1 MRIAEKAARILLT
14 VIGLFGLAV
23 FFLPKIGISVDIVMS
38 GSMEP
43 TLKTGGIVFTDT
55 KRTEPSVGDIV
66 TFRNAKGKV
75 SHRVVAKQKQ
85 SYITKGDANNTEDVS
100 LLEPEQIIGTVI
112 LTVPLLGYAAE
123 LLKEKTVGMLLLLM
137 IFQELVFLVIE
148 WKGERIEKK
157 AQETN
162 MKKNTVKIMT
172 LAGILCLA
180 SVGGVSAYL
189 TDYEKVSN
197 EFTVGKVDIELKE
210 PEWKPEENKKIEPSK
225 VIHKDPQITNT
236 GTNDAFVYMEVSIP
250 MANVEAA
257 AENGERLGKKV
268 QELFYFEAKDSW
280 MQLSVQNTESRR
292 TYTYAYTKILKPQE
306 TSEALFD
313 TVKFLNLIEGQLD
326 GQTFEIPVRAY
337 AIQTSY
343 TGGSSD
349 NLSEQIKAAYE
360 KYVNQNKNQDGK
372 VTE

>member
-1 MRIAEKAARILLT
+1 
-14 VIGLFGLAV
+14 
-23 FFLPKIGISVDIVMS
+23 
-38 GSMEP
+38 
-43 TLKTGGIVFTDT
+43 
-55 KRTEPSVGDIV
+55 
-66 TFRNAKGKV
+66 
-75 SHRVVAKQKQ
+75 
-85 SYITKGDANNTEDVS
+85 
-100 LLEPEQIIGTVI
+100 
-112 LTVPLLGYAAE
+112 
-123 LLKEKTVGMLLLLM
+123 
-137 IFQELVFLVIE
+137 
-148 WKGERIEKK
+148 
-157 AQETN
+157 

-268 QELFYFEAKDSW
+268 QELFSFEAKDNW
-280 MQLSVQNTESRR
+280 MQMSVQNTESRR
-292 TYTYAYTKILKPQE
+292 TYTYAYKKILKPQE
-306 TSEALFD
+306 TSESLFD

-360 KYVNQNKNQDGK
+360 KYVNQNREQDGK

>member
-1 MRIAEKAARILLT
+1 
-14 VIGLFGLAV
+14 
-23 FFLPKIGISVDIVMS
+23 
-38 GSMEP
+38 
-43 TLKTGGIVFTDT
+43 
-55 KRTEPSVGDIV
+55 
-66 TFRNAKGKV
+66 
-75 SHRVVAKQKQ
+75 
-85 SYITKGDANNTEDVS
+85 
-100 LLEPEQIIGTVI
+100 
-112 LTVPLLGYAAE
+112 
-123 LLKEKTVGMLLLLM
+123 
-137 IFQELVFLVIE
+137 
-148 WKGERIEKK
+148 
-157 AQETN
+157 

-268 QELFYFEAKDSW
+268 QELFYFEAKDNW

-292 TYTYAYTKILKPQE
+292 TYTYAYKKILKPQE
-306 TSEALFD
+306 TSETLFD

-326 GQTFEIPVRAY
+326 GQTLEIPVRAY

-349 NLSEQIKAAYE
+349 NLPEQIKAAYE

>member
-1 MRIAEKAARILLT
+1 
-14 VIGLFGLAV
+14 
-23 FFLPKIGISVDIVMS
+23 
-38 GSMEP
+38 
-43 TLKTGGIVFTDT
+43 
-55 KRTEPSVGDIV
+55 
-66 TFRNAKGKV
+66 
-75 SHRVVAKQKQ
+75 
-85 SYITKGDANNTEDVS
+85 
-100 LLEPEQIIGTVI
+100 
-112 LTVPLLGYAAE
+112 
-123 LLKEKTVGMLLLLM
+123 
-137 IFQELVFLVIE
+137 
-148 WKGERIEKK
+148 
-157 AQETN
+157 

-210 PEWKPEENKKIEPSK
+210 PEWKPEENRMIEPSK
-225 VIHKDPQITNT
+225 VIYKDPQITNT

-268 QELFYFEAKDSW
+268 QELFYFEAKDNW

-292 TYTYAYTKILKPQE
+292 TYTYAYKKILKPQE

>member
-1 MRIAEKAARILLT
+1 
-14 VIGLFGLAV
+14 
-23 FFLPKIGISVDIVMS
+23 
-38 GSMEP
+38 
-43 TLKTGGIVFTDT
+43 
-55 KRTEPSVGDIV
+55 
-66 TFRNAKGKV
+66 
-75 SHRVVAKQKQ
+75 
-85 SYITKGDANNTEDVS
+85 
-100 LLEPEQIIGTVI
+100 
-112 LTVPLLGYAAE
+112 
-123 LLKEKTVGMLLLLM
+123 
-137 IFQELVFLVIE
+137 
-148 WKGERIEKK
+148 
-157 AQETN
+157 

-268 QELFYFEAKDSW
+268 QEFFSFEAKDSW
-280 MQLSVQNTESRR
+280 MQMSVQNTESRR

-337 AIQTSY
+337 AIQTSS

>member
-1 MRIAEKAARILLT
+1 
-14 VIGLFGLAV
+14 
-23 FFLPKIGISVDIVMS
+23 
-38 GSMEP
+38 
-43 TLKTGGIVFTDT
+43 
-55 KRTEPSVGDIV
+55 
-66 TFRNAKGKV
+66 
-75 SHRVVAKQKQ
+75 
-85 SYITKGDANNTEDVS
+85 
-100 LLEPEQIIGTVI
+100 
-112 LTVPLLGYAAE
+112 
-123 LLKEKTVGMLLLLM
+123 
-137 IFQELVFLVIE
+137 
-148 WKGERIEKK
+148 
-157 AQETN
+157 

-292 TYTYAYTKILKPQE
+292 TYIYAYKKILKPQE

>member
-1 MRIAEKAARILLT
+1 
-14 VIGLFGLAV
+14 
-23 FFLPKIGISVDIVMS
+23 
-38 GSMEP
+38 
-43 TLKTGGIVFTDT
+43 
-55 KRTEPSVGDIV
+55 
-66 TFRNAKGKV
+66 
-75 SHRVVAKQKQ
+75 
-85 SYITKGDANNTEDVS
+85 
-100 LLEPEQIIGTVI
+100 
-112 LTVPLLGYAAE
+112 
-123 LLKEKTVGMLLLLM
+123 
-137 IFQELVFLVIE
+137 
-148 WKGERIEKK
+148 
-157 AQETN
+157 

-180 SVGGVSAYL
+180 SVGGVSSYL

-268 QELFYFEAKDSW
+268 QELFSFEAKDSW
-280 MQLSVQNTESRR
+280 MQLSVQNAESRR
-292 TYTYAYTKILKPQE
+292 TYTYAYKKILKPQE

>member
-1 MRIAEKAARILLT
+1 
-14 VIGLFGLAV
+14 
-23 FFLPKIGISVDIVMS
+23 
-38 GSMEP
+38 
-43 TLKTGGIVFTDT
+43 
-55 KRTEPSVGDIV
+55 
-66 TFRNAKGKV
+66 
-75 SHRVVAKQKQ
+75 
-85 SYITKGDANNTEDVS
+85 
-100 LLEPEQIIGTVI
+100 
-112 LTVPLLGYAAE
+112 
-123 LLKEKTVGMLLLLM
+123 
-137 IFQELVFLVIE
+137 
-148 WKGERIEKK
+148 
-157 AQETN
+157 

-197 EFTVGKVDIELKE
+197 EFTVGNVDIELKE

-372 VTE
+372 VAE

>member
-1 MRIAEKAARILLT
+1 
-14 VIGLFGLAV
+14 
-23 FFLPKIGISVDIVMS
+23 
-38 GSMEP
+38 
-43 TLKTGGIVFTDT
+43 
-55 KRTEPSVGDIV
+55 
-66 TFRNAKGKV
+66 
-75 SHRVVAKQKQ
+75 
-85 SYITKGDANNTEDVS
+85 
-100 LLEPEQIIGTVI
+100 
-112 LTVPLLGYAAE
+112 
-123 LLKEKTVGMLLLLM
+123 
-137 IFQELVFLVIE
+137 
-148 WKGERIEKK
+148 
-157 AQETN
+157 

>member
-1 MRIAEKAARILLT
+1 
-14 VIGLFGLAV
+14 
-23 FFLPKIGISVDIVMS
+23 
-38 GSMEP
+38 
-43 TLKTGGIVFTDT
+43 
-55 KRTEPSVGDIV
+55 
-66 TFRNAKGKV
+66 
-75 SHRVVAKQKQ
+75 
-85 SYITKGDANNTEDVS
+85 
-100 LLEPEQIIGTVI
+100 
-112 LTVPLLGYAAE
+112 
-123 LLKEKTVGMLLLLM
+123 
-137 IFQELVFLVIE
+137 
-148 WKGERIEKK
+148 
-157 AQETN
+157 
-162 MKKNTVKIMT
+162 MKFMT
-172 LAGILCLA
+172 LAGSLGLA

>member
-1 MRIAEKAARILLT
+1 
-14 VIGLFGLAV
+14 
-23 FFLPKIGISVDIVMS
+23 
-38 GSMEP
+38 
-43 TLKTGGIVFTDT
+43 
-55 KRTEPSVGDIV
+55 
-66 TFRNAKGKV
+66 
-75 SHRVVAKQKQ
+75 
-85 SYITKGDANNTEDVS
+85 
-100 LLEPEQIIGTVI
+100 
-112 LTVPLLGYAAE
+112 
-123 LLKEKTVGMLLLLM
+123 
-137 IFQELVFLVIE
+137 
-148 WKGERIEKK
+148 
-157 AQETN
+157 

-210 PEWKPEENKKIEPSK
+210 PEWKLEENKKIEPSK

>member
-1 MRIAEKAARILLT
+1 
-14 VIGLFGLAV
+14 
-23 FFLPKIGISVDIVMS
+23 
-38 GSMEP
+38 
-43 TLKTGGIVFTDT
+43 
-55 KRTEPSVGDIV
+55 
-66 TFRNAKGKV
+66 
-75 SHRVVAKQKQ
+75 
-85 SYITKGDANNTEDVS
+85 
-100 LLEPEQIIGTVI
+100 
-112 LTVPLLGYAAE
+112 
-123 LLKEKTVGMLLLLM
+123 
-137 IFQELVFLVIE
+137 
-148 WKGERIEKK
+148 
-157 AQETN
+157 

-250 MANVEAA
+250 MANVEAT

-268 QELFYFEAKDSW
+268 QELFYFEAKDNW

-292 TYTYAYTKILKPQE
+292 TYTYAYKKILKPQE

>member
-1 MRIAEKAARILLT
+1 
-14 VIGLFGLAV
+14 
-23 FFLPKIGISVDIVMS
+23 
-38 GSMEP
+38 
-43 TLKTGGIVFTDT
+43 
-55 KRTEPSVGDIV
+55 
-66 TFRNAKGKV
+66 
-75 SHRVVAKQKQ
+75 
-85 SYITKGDANNTEDVS
+85 
-100 LLEPEQIIGTVI
+100 
-112 LTVPLLGYAAE
+112 
-123 LLKEKTVGMLLLLM
+123 
-137 IFQELVFLVIE
+137 
-148 WKGERIEKK
+148 
-157 AQETN
+157 

-268 QELFYFEAKDSW
+268 QELFYFEAKDNW

-292 TYTYAYTKILKPQE
+292 TYTYAYKKILKPQE
-306 TSEALFD
+306 TSESLFD
-313 TVKFLNLIEGQLD
+313 SVKSLNLIEGQLD

>member
-1 MRIAEKAARILLT
+1 
-14 VIGLFGLAV
+14 
-23 FFLPKIGISVDIVMS
+23 
-38 GSMEP
+38 
-43 TLKTGGIVFTDT
+43 
-55 KRTEPSVGDIV
+55 
-66 TFRNAKGKV
+66 
-75 SHRVVAKQKQ
+75 
-85 SYITKGDANNTEDVS
+85 
-100 LLEPEQIIGTVI
+100 
-112 LTVPLLGYAAE
+112 
-123 LLKEKTVGMLLLLM
+123 
-137 IFQELVFLVIE
+137 
-148 WKGERIEKK
+148 
-157 AQETN
+157 

-189 TDYEKVSN
+189 TDYEKASN

>member
-1 MRIAEKAARILLT
+1 
-14 VIGLFGLAV
+14 
-23 FFLPKIGISVDIVMS
+23 
-38 GSMEP
+38 
-43 TLKTGGIVFTDT
+43 
-55 KRTEPSVGDIV
+55 
-66 TFRNAKGKV
+66 
-75 SHRVVAKQKQ
+75 
-85 SYITKGDANNTEDVS
+85 
-100 LLEPEQIIGTVI
+100 
-112 LTVPLLGYAAE
+112 
-123 LLKEKTVGMLLLLM
+123 
-137 IFQELVFLVIE
+137 
-148 WKGERIEKK
+148 
-157 AQETN
+157 

-268 QELFYFEAKDSW
+268 QELFYFEAKDNW

-292 TYTYAYTKILKPQE
+292 TYTYAYKKILKPQD
-306 TSEALFD
+306 TSESLFD

>member
-1 MRIAEKAARILLT
+1 
-14 VIGLFGLAV
+14 
-23 FFLPKIGISVDIVMS
+23 
-38 GSMEP
+38 
-43 TLKTGGIVFTDT
+43 
-55 KRTEPSVGDIV
+55 
-66 TFRNAKGKV
+66 
-75 SHRVVAKQKQ
+75 
-85 SYITKGDANNTEDVS
+85 
-100 LLEPEQIIGTVI
+100 
-112 LTVPLLGYAAE
+112 
-123 LLKEKTVGMLLLLM
+123 
-137 IFQELVFLVIE
+137 
-148 WKGERIEKK
+148 
-157 AQETN
+157 

-172 LAGILCLA
+172 LTGILCLA

>member
-1 MRIAEKAARILLT
+1 
-14 VIGLFGLAV
+14 
-23 FFLPKIGISVDIVMS
+23 
-38 GSMEP
+38 
-43 TLKTGGIVFTDT
+43 
-55 KRTEPSVGDIV
+55 
-66 TFRNAKGKV
+66 
-75 SHRVVAKQKQ
+75 
-85 SYITKGDANNTEDVS
+85 
-100 LLEPEQIIGTVI
+100 
-112 LTVPLLGYAAE
+112 
-123 LLKEKTVGMLLLLM
+123 
-137 IFQELVFLVIE
+137 
-148 WKGERIEKK
+148 
-157 AQETN
+157 

-210 PEWKPEENKKIEPSK
+210 PEWKPEENRIIEPSK

-257 AENGERLGKKV
+257 AESGDRLGKKV
-268 QELFYFEAKDSW
+268 QELFSFEAKASW
-280 MQLSVQNTESRR
+280 MQLNAQNIENRR
-292 TYTYAYTKILKPQE
+292 VYTYAYKKILKPQE

-326 GQTFEIPVRAY
+326 GQTLEIPVRAY

>member
-1 MRIAEKAARILLT
+1 
-14 VIGLFGLAV
+14 
-23 FFLPKIGISVDIVMS
+23 
-38 GSMEP
+38 
-43 TLKTGGIVFTDT
+43 
-55 KRTEPSVGDIV
+55 
-66 TFRNAKGKV
+66 
-75 SHRVVAKQKQ
+75 
-85 SYITKGDANNTEDVS
+85 
-100 LLEPEQIIGTVI
+100 
-112 LTVPLLGYAAE
+112 
-123 LLKEKTVGMLLLLM
+123 
-137 IFQELVFLVIE
+137 
-148 WKGERIEKK
+148 
-157 AQETN
+157 

-326 GQTFEIPVRAY
+326 GQTLEIPVRAY

-349 NLSEQIKAAYE
+349 NLPEQIKAAYE

>member
-1 MRIAEKAARILLT
+1 
-14 VIGLFGLAV
+14 
-23 FFLPKIGISVDIVMS
+23 
-38 GSMEP
+38 
-43 TLKTGGIVFTDT
+43 
-55 KRTEPSVGDIV
+55 
-66 TFRNAKGKV
+66 
-75 SHRVVAKQKQ
+75 
-85 SYITKGDANNTEDVS
+85 
-100 LLEPEQIIGTVI
+100 
-112 LTVPLLGYAAE
+112 
-123 LLKEKTVGMLLLLM
+123 
-137 IFQELVFLVIE
+137 
-148 WKGERIEKK
+148 
-157 AQETN
+157 

-197 EFTVGKVDIELKE
+197 EFTVGNVDIELKE

-257 AENGERLGKKV
+257 TENGERLGKKV

>member
-1 MRIAEKAARILLT
+1 
-14 VIGLFGLAV
+14 
-23 FFLPKIGISVDIVMS
+23 
-38 GSMEP
+38 
-43 TLKTGGIVFTDT
+43 
-55 KRTEPSVGDIV
+55 
-66 TFRNAKGKV
+66 
-75 SHRVVAKQKQ
+75 
-85 SYITKGDANNTEDVS
+85 
-100 LLEPEQIIGTVI
+100 
-112 LTVPLLGYAAE
+112 
-123 LLKEKTVGMLLLLM
+123 
-137 IFQELVFLVIE
+137 
-148 WKGERIEKK
+148 
-157 AQETN
+157 

-236 GTNDAFVYMEVSIP
+236 GTNDAFVYMEGSIP

>member
-1 MRIAEKAARILLT
+1 M
-14 VIGLFGLAV
+14 
-23 FFLPKIGISVDIVMS
+23 
-38 GSMEP
+38 
-43 TLKTGGIVFTDT
+43 
-55 KRTEPSVGDIV
+55 
-66 TFRNAKGKV
+66 
-75 SHRVVAKQKQ
+75 
-85 SYITKGDANNTEDVS
+85 
-100 LLEPEQIIGTVI
+100 
-112 LTVPLLGYAAE
+112 
-123 LLKEKTVGMLLLLM
+123 
-137 IFQELVFLVIE
+137 
-148 WKGERIEKK
+148 
-157 AQETN
+157 
-162 MKKNTVKIMT
+162 KIMT

-268 QELFYFEAKDSW
+268 QELFYFEAKDNW

-292 TYTYAYTKILKPQE
+292 TYTYAYKKILKPQE

>member
-1 MRIAEKAARILLT
+1 
-14 VIGLFGLAV
+14 
-23 FFLPKIGISVDIVMS
+23 
-38 GSMEP
+38 
-43 TLKTGGIVFTDT
+43 
-55 KRTEPSVGDIV
+55 
-66 TFRNAKGKV
+66 
-75 SHRVVAKQKQ
+75 
-85 SYITKGDANNTEDVS
+85 
-100 LLEPEQIIGTVI
+100 
-112 LTVPLLGYAAE
+112 
-123 LLKEKTVGMLLLLM
+123 
-137 IFQELVFLVIE
+137 
-148 WKGERIEKK
+148 
-157 AQETN
+157 

-268 QELFYFEAKDSW
+268 QELFYFEAKDSC

>member
-1 MRIAEKAARILLT
+1 
-14 VIGLFGLAV
+14 
-23 FFLPKIGISVDIVMS
+23 
-38 GSMEP
+38 
-43 TLKTGGIVFTDT
+43 
-55 KRTEPSVGDIV
+55 
-66 TFRNAKGKV
+66 
-75 SHRVVAKQKQ
+75 
-85 SYITKGDANNTEDVS
+85 
-100 LLEPEQIIGTVI
+100 
-112 LTVPLLGYAAE
+112 
-123 LLKEKTVGMLLLLM
+123 
-137 IFQELVFLVIE
+137 
-148 WKGERIEKK
+148 
-157 AQETN
+157 
-162 MKKNTVKIMT
+162 MKKNTVKIMA

-225 VIHKDPQITNT
+225 VIHKDPQITKT

>member
-1 MRIAEKAARILLT
+1 
-14 VIGLFGLAV
+14 
-23 FFLPKIGISVDIVMS
+23 
-38 GSMEP
+38 
-43 TLKTGGIVFTDT
+43 
-55 KRTEPSVGDIV
+55 
-66 TFRNAKGKV
+66 
-75 SHRVVAKQKQ
+75 
-85 SYITKGDANNTEDVS
+85 
-100 LLEPEQIIGTVI
+100 
-112 LTVPLLGYAAE
+112 
-123 LLKEKTVGMLLLLM
+123 
-137 IFQELVFLVIE
+137 
-148 WKGERIEKK
+148 
-157 AQETN
+157 

-268 QELFYFEAKDSW
+268 QELFYFEAKDNW

-292 TYTYAYTKILKPQE
+292 TYTYAYKKILKPQE

-343 TGGSSD
+343 TGSSSD

>member
-1 MRIAEKAARILLT
+1 
-14 VIGLFGLAV
+14 
-23 FFLPKIGISVDIVMS
+23 
-38 GSMEP
+38 
-43 TLKTGGIVFTDT
+43 
-55 KRTEPSVGDIV
+55 
-66 TFRNAKGKV
+66 
-75 SHRVVAKQKQ
+75 
-85 SYITKGDANNTEDVS
+85 
-100 LLEPEQIIGTVI
+100 
-112 LTVPLLGYAAE
+112 
-123 LLKEKTVGMLLLLM
+123 
-137 IFQELVFLVIE
+137 
-148 WKGERIEKK
+148 
-157 AQETN
+157 

-172 LAGILCLA
+172 LAGFLCLA

-292 TYTYAYTKILKPQE
+292 TYTYAYKKILKPQE

>member
-1 MRIAEKAARILLT
+1 
-14 VIGLFGLAV
+14 
-23 FFLPKIGISVDIVMS
+23 
-38 GSMEP
+38 
-43 TLKTGGIVFTDT
+43 
-55 KRTEPSVGDIV
+55 
-66 TFRNAKGKV
+66 
-75 SHRVVAKQKQ
+75 
-85 SYITKGDANNTEDVS
+85 
-100 LLEPEQIIGTVI
+100 
-112 LTVPLLGYAAE
+112 
-123 LLKEKTVGMLLLLM
+123 
-137 IFQELVFLVIE
+137 
-148 WKGERIEKK
+148 
-157 AQETN
+157 

-236 GTNDAFVYMEVSIP
+236 GTNP

>member
-1 MRIAEKAARILLT
+1 
-14 VIGLFGLAV
+14 
-23 FFLPKIGISVDIVMS
+23 
-38 GSMEP
+38 
-43 TLKTGGIVFTDT
+43 
-55 KRTEPSVGDIV
+55 
-66 TFRNAKGKV
+66 
-75 SHRVVAKQKQ
+75 
-85 SYITKGDANNTEDVS
+85 
-100 LLEPEQIIGTVI
+100 
-112 LTVPLLGYAAE
+112 
-123 LLKEKTVGMLLLLM
+123 
-137 IFQELVFLVIE
+137 
-148 WKGERIEKK
+148 
-157 AQETN
+157 

-189 TDYEKVSN
+189 TDYEKVYN

>member
-1 MRIAEKAARILLT
+1 
-14 VIGLFGLAV
+14 
-23 FFLPKIGISVDIVMS
+23 
-38 GSMEP
+38 
-43 TLKTGGIVFTDT
+43 
-55 KRTEPSVGDIV
+55 
-66 TFRNAKGKV
+66 
-75 SHRVVAKQKQ
+75 
-85 SYITKGDANNTEDVS
+85 
-100 LLEPEQIIGTVI
+100 
-112 LTVPLLGYAAE
+112 
-123 LLKEKTVGMLLLLM
+123 
-137 IFQELVFLVIE
+137 
-148 WKGERIEKK
+148 
-157 AQETN
+157 

-197 EFTVGKVDIELKE
+197 EFTVGNVDIELKE
-210 PEWKPEENKKIEPSK
+210 SEWKPEENKKIEPSK

-268 QELFYFEAKDSW
+268 KELFYFVAKDNW

-292 TYTYAYTKILKPQE
+292 TYTYAYKKILKPQE

>member
-1 MRIAEKAARILLT
+1 
-14 VIGLFGLAV
+14 
-23 FFLPKIGISVDIVMS
+23 
-38 GSMEP
+38 
-43 TLKTGGIVFTDT
+43 
-55 KRTEPSVGDIV
+55 
-66 TFRNAKGKV
+66 
-75 SHRVVAKQKQ
+75 
-85 SYITKGDANNTEDVS
+85 
-100 LLEPEQIIGTVI
+100 
-112 LTVPLLGYAAE
+112 
-123 LLKEKTVGMLLLLM
+123 
-137 IFQELVFLVIE
+137 
-148 WKGERIEKK
+148 
-157 AQETN
+157 
-162 MKKNTVKIMT
+162 MKKNTVKIMA

-210 PEWKPEENKKIEPSK
+210 PEWKPEENKKIQPSK

-268 QELFYFEAKDSW
+268 QELFYFEAKDNW

-292 TYTYAYTKILKPQE
+292 TYTYAYKKILKPQE

>member
-1 MRIAEKAARILLT
+1 
-14 VIGLFGLAV
+14 
-23 FFLPKIGISVDIVMS
+23 
-38 GSMEP
+38 
-43 TLKTGGIVFTDT
+43 
-55 KRTEPSVGDIV
+55 
-66 TFRNAKGKV
+66 
-75 SHRVVAKQKQ
+75 
-85 SYITKGDANNTEDVS
+85 
-100 LLEPEQIIGTVI
+100 
-112 LTVPLLGYAAE
+112 
-123 LLKEKTVGMLLLLM
+123 
-137 IFQELVFLVIE
+137 
-148 WKGERIEKK
+148 
-157 AQETN
+157 

-268 QELFYFEAKDSW
+268 QELFSFEAKDNW
-280 MQLSVQNTESRR
+280 MQMSVQNTESRR
-292 TYTYAYTKILKPQE
+292 TYTYAYKKILKPQE
-306 TSEALFD
+306 TSESLFD

-372 VTE
+372 VIE

>member
-1 MRIAEKAARILLT
+1 
-14 VIGLFGLAV
+14 
-23 FFLPKIGISVDIVMS
+23 
-38 GSMEP
+38 
-43 TLKTGGIVFTDT
+43 
-55 KRTEPSVGDIV
+55 
-66 TFRNAKGKV
+66 
-75 SHRVVAKQKQ
+75 
-85 SYITKGDANNTEDVS
+85 
-100 LLEPEQIIGTVI
+100 
-112 LTVPLLGYAAE
+112 
-123 LLKEKTVGMLLLLM
+123 
-137 IFQELVFLVIE
+137 
-148 WKGERIEKK
+148 
-157 AQETN
+157 

-197 EFTVGKVDIELKE
+197 EFTVGNVDIELKE
-210 PEWKPEENKKIEPSK
+210 SEWKPEENKKIEPSK

>member
-1 MRIAEKAARILLT
+1 
-14 VIGLFGLAV
+14 
-23 FFLPKIGISVDIVMS
+23 
-38 GSMEP
+38 
-43 TLKTGGIVFTDT
+43 
-55 KRTEPSVGDIV
+55 
-66 TFRNAKGKV
+66 
-75 SHRVVAKQKQ
+75 
-85 SYITKGDANNTEDVS
+85 
-100 LLEPEQIIGTVI
+100 
-112 LTVPLLGYAAE
+112 
-123 LLKEKTVGMLLLLM
+123 
-137 IFQELVFLVIE
+137 
-148 WKGERIEKK
+148 
-157 AQETN
+157 
-162 MKKNTVKIMT
+162 MKKNTVKIMA

-268 QELFYFEAKDSW
+268 QELFYFEAKDNW

-292 TYTYAYTKILKPQE
+292 TYTYAYKKILKPQE

>member
-1 MRIAEKAARILLT
+1 
-14 VIGLFGLAV
+14 
-23 FFLPKIGISVDIVMS
+23 
-38 GSMEP
+38 
-43 TLKTGGIVFTDT
+43 
-55 KRTEPSVGDIV
+55 
-66 TFRNAKGKV
+66 
-75 SHRVVAKQKQ
+75 
-85 SYITKGDANNTEDVS
+85 
-100 LLEPEQIIGTVI
+100 
-112 LTVPLLGYAAE
+112 
-123 LLKEKTVGMLLLLM
+123 
-137 IFQELVFLVIE
+137 
-148 WKGERIEKK
+148 
-157 AQETN
+157 

-236 GTNDAFVYMEVSIP
+236 GTNDAFVYMEVSIL

-257 AENGERLGKKV
+257 AENGECLGKKV

-292 TYTYAYTKILKPQE
+292 TYTYAYKKILKPQE

>member
-1 MRIAEKAARILLT
+1 
-14 VIGLFGLAV
+14 
-23 FFLPKIGISVDIVMS
+23 
-38 GSMEP
+38 
-43 TLKTGGIVFTDT
+43 
-55 KRTEPSVGDIV
+55 
-66 TFRNAKGKV
+66 
-75 SHRVVAKQKQ
+75 
-85 SYITKGDANNTEDVS
+85 
-100 LLEPEQIIGTVI
+100 
-112 LTVPLLGYAAE
+112 
-123 LLKEKTVGMLLLLM
+123 
-137 IFQELVFLVIE
+137 
-148 WKGERIEKK
+148 
-157 AQETN
+157 

-250 MANVEAA
+250 MATVEAA

-280 MQLSVQNTESRR
+280 MLLSVQNTESRR
-292 TYTYAYTKILKPQE
+292 TYTYAYKKILKPQE

>member
-1 MRIAEKAARILLT
+1 
-14 VIGLFGLAV
+14 
-23 FFLPKIGISVDIVMS
+23 
-38 GSMEP
+38 
-43 TLKTGGIVFTDT
+43 
-55 KRTEPSVGDIV
+55 
-66 TFRNAKGKV
+66 
-75 SHRVVAKQKQ
+75 
-85 SYITKGDANNTEDVS
+85 
-100 LLEPEQIIGTVI
+100 
-112 LTVPLLGYAAE
+112 
-123 LLKEKTVGMLLLLM
+123 
-137 IFQELVFLVIE
+137 
-148 WKGERIEKK
+148 
-157 AQETN
+157 

-172 LAGILCLA
+172 LVGILCLA

>member
-1 MRIAEKAARILLT
+1 
-14 VIGLFGLAV
+14 
-23 FFLPKIGISVDIVMS
+23 
-38 GSMEP
+38 
-43 TLKTGGIVFTDT
+43 
-55 KRTEPSVGDIV
+55 
-66 TFRNAKGKV
+66 
-75 SHRVVAKQKQ
+75 
-85 SYITKGDANNTEDVS
+85 
-100 LLEPEQIIGTVI
+100 
-112 LTVPLLGYAAE
+112 
-123 LLKEKTVGMLLLLM
+123 
-137 IFQELVFLVIE
+137 
-148 WKGERIEKK
+148 
-157 AQETN
+157 

-225 VIHKDPQITNT
+225 VIHKDQQITNT

-268 QELFYFEAKDSW
+268 QELFYFEAKDNW

-292 TYTYAYTKILKPQE
+292 TYTYAYKKILKPQE

>member
-1 MRIAEKAARILLT
+1 M
-14 VIGLFGLAV
+14 
-23 FFLPKIGISVDIVMS
+23 
-38 GSMEP
+38 
-43 TLKTGGIVFTDT
+43 
-55 KRTEPSVGDIV
+55 
-66 TFRNAKGKV
+66 
-75 SHRVVAKQKQ
+75 
-85 SYITKGDANNTEDVS
+85 
-100 LLEPEQIIGTVI
+100 
-112 LTVPLLGYAAE
+112 
-123 LLKEKTVGMLLLLM
+123 
-137 IFQELVFLVIE
+137 
-148 WKGERIEKK
+148 

>member
-1 MRIAEKAARILLT
+1 
-14 VIGLFGLAV
+14 
-23 FFLPKIGISVDIVMS
+23 
-38 GSMEP
+38 
-43 TLKTGGIVFTDT
+43 
-55 KRTEPSVGDIV
+55 
-66 TFRNAKGKV
+66 
-75 SHRVVAKQKQ
+75 
-85 SYITKGDANNTEDVS
+85 
-100 LLEPEQIIGTVI
+100 
-112 LTVPLLGYAAE
+112 
-123 LLKEKTVGMLLLLM
+123 
-137 IFQELVFLVIE
+137 
-148 WKGERIEKK
+148 
-157 AQETN
+157 

-306 TSEALFD
+306 SSEALFD

>member
-1 MRIAEKAARILLT
+1 
-14 VIGLFGLAV
+14 
-23 FFLPKIGISVDIVMS
+23 
-38 GSMEP
+38 
-43 TLKTGGIVFTDT
+43 
-55 KRTEPSVGDIV
+55 
-66 TFRNAKGKV
+66 
-75 SHRVVAKQKQ
+75 
-85 SYITKGDANNTEDVS
+85 
-100 LLEPEQIIGTVI
+100 
-112 LTVPLLGYAAE
+112 
-123 LLKEKTVGMLLLLM
+123 
-137 IFQELVFLVIE
+137 
-148 WKGERIEKK
+148 
-157 AQETN
+157 
-162 MKKNTVKIMT
+162 MKKNTVKIMA

-210 PEWKPEENKKIEPSK
+210 PEWKLEENKKIEPSK

-292 TYTYAYTKILKPQE
+292 TYTYAYKKILKPQE